1 MIAVHRPSPFRFE
14 LVMMFSLLLFGSI
27 IQQYHQ
33 VKATELDDDIQQ
45 ALIHT
50 INEMGGYV
58 HPSIQLV
65 SPSPCCT
72 RGIISSQAVS
82 IGNDDEQGV
91 WVRVPPTY
99 HLTRDLA
106 MQTIEQLIPKDVL
119 EYAPLSTLDDGALL
133 VLLLVHL
140 KGCGSEEW
148 EPYLQSLP
156 DHPSCGWYGETSN
169 VAQEE
174 YKVIVQESKRYV
186 SRVASGMA
194 ADYGAFLAKEHWPSK
209 WQNSA
214 EKAIEWSLCIVSSR
228 GTAASPEYGGGLIKL
243 VPLVD
248 MFNHSSENKGFKE
261 LTKEDIGIDTSHWE
275 GSFVVRIEKD
285 YTNGEEILVDYSLTD
300 YSPEEWYM
308 SHSFVPQD
316 QEASHRQE
324 L

>member
-1 MIAVHRPSPFRFE
+1 M
-14 LVMMFSLLLFGSI
+14 
-27 IQQYHQ
+27 
-33 VKATELDDDIQQ
+33 
-45 ALIHT
+45 
-50 INEMGGYV
+50 
-58 HPSIQLV
+58 
-65 SPSPCCT
+65 
-72 RGIISSQAVS
+72 
-82 IGNDDEQGV
+82 
-91 WVRVPPTY
+91 PPTY

-106 MQTIEQLIPKDVL
+106 MQILMPLIPKDVL

-140 KGCGSEEW
+140 KGSGSEEW

-156 DHPSCGWYGETSN
+156 GHPSCGWYGENSN
-169 VAQEE
+169 VAHEE
-174 YKVIVQESKRYV
+174 YNIVVQESKRYV

-194 ADYGAFLAKEHWPSK
+194 ADYGAFFAKEHWPSE
-209 WQNSA
+209 WLNSA
-214 EKAIEWSLCIVSSR
+214 EKAIEWTLCIVSSR

-261 LTKEDIGIDTSHWE
+261 LTKEDIGIDKSHWE

-285 YTNGEEILVDYSLTD
+285 YTNGEEILVDYSLAD
-300 YSPEEWYM
+300 YSPEEWYI
-308 SHSFVPQD
+308 SHGFVPQD